1 MAYFDYHKR
10 SPAVSSNDF
19 FQLLI
24 KDQREPSPG
33 YIEEE
38 GRSLWIDGEV
48 YSQMSVSSFLDYLSL
63 QKIRGYFSA
72 VLFDQ
77 KSRSFSLITDRFGL
91 KPLYLY
97 EANGHIIWASE
108 VKVLRELGLTL
119 TWNKKAIEAYL
130 DLGYLPGDM
139 TWYNEV
145 TLLPPA
151 SRWTLRP
158 DDRTW
163 QKSQYWNWD
172 ETPVVSMPFDLAVD
186 ETVSLL
192 RQSMERRCKGRENLT
207 LALSGG
213 LDSRTLLSLGKT
225 DISTAFTFGIE
236 TGDDAIFAK
245 RCAAAHGLRHK
256 MLAVNQDNWLNGRLN
271 SVWRTEGMMPFFEL
285 HSAPVIGSLP
295 ELGDAVLN
303 GFGGANYLGG
313 LYDERSKLVK
323 ELQRHL
329 TLQPYQH
336 PNLGHSAHIAD
347 HHMRRKV
354 LQGSIDVGKALV
366 QIKPYMDEDLL
377 DHVMGLPLAYRR
389 HYRLF
394 FKVIERFFPP
404 ALKDIPW
411 ETTGWP
417 LRNTRF
423 QSMALAMRWPS
434 IRRRLGLKSPIFDYG
449 LWVKEPGFMSMARA
463 LVDENTDLHDVL
475 GRKARFD
482 QGDLGKSGR
491 LLSLAFWLKGKPNDS

>member
-1 MAYFDYHKR
+1 MAYFDIHKR
-10 SPAVSSNDF
+10 SSILDKGHF
-19 FQLLI
+19 FQVLV
-24 KDQREPSPG
+24 KDGRERSPS

-48 YSQMSVSSFLDYLSL
+48 YSQMSVSSFLDDLSL

-97 EANGHIIWASE
+97 QANGHIIWASE
-108 VKVLRELGLTL
+108 VKVLRQMGLPL
-119 TWNKKAIEAYL
+119 TWDLNAVNAYL
-130 DLGYLPGDM
+130 DLGYLPGDL
-139 TWYNEV
+139 TWYKEV

-163 QKSQYWNWD
+163 QKSQYWSWD
-172 ETPVVSMPFDLAVD
+172 DIPVLSMPFDQAVD

-192 RQSMERRCKGRENLT
+192 RQSIERRCKGRENLT
-207 LALSGG
+207 LGLSGG
-213 LDSRTLLSLGKT
+213 LDSRTILALGKT
-225 DISTAFTFGIE
+225 DISTAFTFGLE
-236 TGDDAIFAK
+236 TGDDAILAK
-245 RCAAAHGLRHK
+245 RCAAAEGLKHK
-256 MLAVNQDNWLNGRLN
+256 MLVVDQDNWLNGRLD

-313 LYDERSKLVK
+313 LYDERSRLVG
-323 ELQRHL
+323 ELRPYL
-329 TLQPYQH
+329 TPASYEH

-366 QIKPYMDEDLL
+366 QVKPYMDEDLL
-377 DHVMGLPLAYRR
+377 DHVMGLPIAYRR

-394 FKVIERFFPP
+394 FALIEKFYPQSLRN
-404 ALKDIPW
+404 IPW

-417 LRNTRF
+417 LKNTRF
-423 QSMALAMRWPS
+423 QSKALAMRWPS
-434 IRRRLGLKSPIFDYG
+434 IRRRSGLKSPIFDYG

-491 LLSLAFWLKGKPNDS
+491 LLSLAFWLKGKPDAT